1 MRETK
6 IRYIYPQK
14 KKIGYK
20 PKKAFFVVSDD
31 NIEKIVGEPNPIDCI
46 CDAMKLVI
54 MERYDGK
61 VFHEEISSFFGEID
75 SYDDFVNKTIIELFA
90 QEDRRHF
97 MPKTI
102 TKEILFRSS
111 NLVNR
116 FRDIYGRFIKE

>member
-1 MRETK
+1 
-6 IRYIYPQK
+6 
-14 KKIGYK
+14 
-20 PKKAFFVVSDD
+20 
-31 NIEKIVGEPNPIDCI
+31 
-46 CDAMKLVI
+46 MKLVI